1 MVDKTVKTAKTP
13 QAKSKVSIKSKV
25 KVEPDT
31 SEASKKLVNDRF
43 KRAKNFRETDQ
54 EDIWKRSYNNWRGV
68 LDQSLYPWRS
78 KLFIPWSFTVVETII
93 PKVFARDPKWRAI
106 SRNPNP
112 VPMNTPVEEG
122 QYRLS
127 TPDQASVVGNLLTYQ
142 WNRIGMRLKMY
153 DYIKDSLMYS
163 KGYAKVTWNFKT
175 KKKTEMVPVVG
186 ENDEITFEKQ
196 EKNFI
201 YCDDPNVEIIDP
213 FDIYVDP
220 DATSLENATYI
231 IHRKIVPL
239 EDLKN
244 NVNYKNVDQIKM
256 TEKSGTTSFLNNDL
270 NEQTRYDGAKPG
282 PDGAKKEVE
291 VLEYWESDRLIVV
304 ANGSVVLRDTPNPY
318 NHKQIPFVELDD
330 YRDPHKYYG
339 QSELSVIDPLQR
351 EINAIRNQRRDY
363 DNLQLNPVIR
373 MVPGTLRNPNSAV
386 MAPGNVWMVS
396 DLTSMDTFTLPA
408 LQGASTEIESRTAQD
423 IKMTVAID
431 EIGIGLLPDNP
442 QRRSATEVVTAQ
454 SMAGKRFAIKIA
466 LLEEAVKKIGEMVF
480 ALNQQ
485 FLDQE
490 RVIQIVGERGAQE
503 WLKLSPEDIQGDFF
517 IDIETGSMLP
527 KDEIAARQEAVQLL
541 QYITPIISP
550 VIQTN
555 PGVILPVIR
564 MVLDTFELP
573 GKQEILDELN
583 DALGQAKEVK
593 EQEAAQEEQVAQAQA
608 AQSEAAALNQVGQ
621 AVQAPEGELAVP
633 NTAQGTR
640 SDLELSTLLGGQQ

>member
-1 MVDKTVKTAKTP
+1 MVKSTVKT
-13 QAKSKVSIKSKV
+13 QAKQEEV
-25 KVEPDT
+25 P
-31 SEASKKLVNDRF
+31 SEAAKNLVNERF
-43 KRAKNFRETDQ
+43 KRAKSFRETDQ
-54 EDIWKRSYNNWRGV
+54 EEIWKRSYNNWRGV
-68 LDQSLYPWRS
+68 LDTSIYPWRS

-93 PKVFARDPKWRAI
+93 PKVFARDPKWRAVSRDPSPI
-106 SRNPNP
+106 SQEQP
-112 VPMNTPVEEG
+112 VQENGYT
-122 QYRLS
+122 LS
-127 TPDQASVVGNLLTYQ
+127 TPSQATVVGNLLTYQ
-142 WNRIGMRLKMY
+142 WSRIGMRLKMY

-175 KKKTEMVPVVG
+175 KMKTMQEPVVG
-186 ENDEITFEKQ
+186 KDDVIMFKEVK
-196 EKNFI
+196 KNEV

-220 DATSLENATYI
+220 DATTLKNAGYV
-231 IHRKIVPL
+231 IHRKMVPYSV
-239 EDLKN
+239 LKDN
-244 NVNYKNVDQIKM
+244 PNYKNVSQIKLKKDK
-256 TEKSGTTSFLNNDL
+256 TSAGTTINNNL
-270 NEQTRYDGAKPG
+270 NETTRFGGSAPAVDGYKQ
-282 PDGAKKEVE
+282 EVE
-291 VLEYWESDRLIVV
+291 VLEYWECDRLIVI
-304 ANGSVVLRDTPNPY
+304 ANGSVVLRDSPNPY
-318 NHKQIPFVELDD
+318 NHKKIPFVELDD

-396 DLTSMDTFTLPA
+396 DLQSMDTFTMPA
-408 LQGASTEIESRTAQD
+408 LQGTSTDIEQQTAQD
-423 IKMTVAID
+423 IQRAVAID
-431 EIGIGLLPDNP
+431 EIGIGLLPDGSS
-442 QRRSATEVVTAQ
+442 RRSATEVVTAT

-466 LLEEAVKKIGEMVF
+466 LLEEAVKEIGEMVF

-490 RVIQIVGERGAQE
+490 RVIQIVGQRGAQE
-503 WLKLSPEDIQGDFF
+503 WLKLSPDDIRGDFF

-550 VIQTN
+550 VIQSN
-555 PGVILPVIR
+555 PAVILPVIR

-583 DALGQAKEVK
+583 SALGQAKQTQQVQAQQ
-593 EQEAAQEEQVAQAQA
+593 EQEVMQAQAQQAQATA
-608 AQSEAAALNQVGQ
+608 ANQQ
-621 AVQAPEGELAVP
+621 AQAIQTPETL
-633 NTAQGTR
+633 QGAR
-640 SDLELSTLLGGQQ
+640 ADQELSALLGE